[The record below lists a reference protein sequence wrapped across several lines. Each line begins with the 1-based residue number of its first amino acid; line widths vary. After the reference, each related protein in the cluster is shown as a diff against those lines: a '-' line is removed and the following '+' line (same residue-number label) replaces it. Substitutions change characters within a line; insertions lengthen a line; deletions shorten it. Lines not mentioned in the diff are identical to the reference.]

1 MSDLRQVLMLRLGEQ
16 TTCALPV
23 EAVQEIVPMALLS
36 KPPGAPSFLEGFLN
50 LRGRAVPVLRL
61 NRILD
66 LPLQEADLNT
76 LIIVLKNRTD
86 PWALM
91 VHRVEQLLTVPS
103 DTIVSE
109 GQDYSF
115 NNCVEGQIQSDSKM
129 INLLSAERL
138 FLEQEQRRV
147 AELQAVAQ
155 QYLDQLQG
163 D

>member
-1 MSDLRQVLMLRLGEQ
+1 
-16 TTCALPV
+16 
-23 EAVQEIVPMALLS
+23 
-36 KPPGAPSFLEGFLN
+36 
-50 LRGRAVPVLRL
+50 
-61 NRILD
+61 
-66 LPLQEADLNT
+66 
-76 LIIVLKNRTD
+76 
-86 PWALM
+86 
-91 VHRVEQLLTVPS
+91 
-103 DTIVSE
+103 VSE